1 MKKIVYP
8 AVAAVA
14 SYLLGCFWAAD
25 FNIAAW
31 TTEMRFVI
39 MVVMGFSTLVTFI
52 ANEVMP

>member
-39 MVVMGFSTLVTFI
+39 MVVMGFSILVTFI